1 MSGKWGHIVYI
12 YIYIPSVICDM
23 IEYEIY
29 FHQPVDMILLVQIT
43 SNYCILPGV
52 IYMYY
57 MFTNE
62 FQEELL
68 GAYGALLLEGFLF
81 RRKNN

>member
-1 MSGKWGHIVYI
+1 MAGKWGHII
-12 YIYIPSVICDM
+12 YITSVICDL
-23 IEYEIY
+23 IGYEIY
-29 FHQPVDMILLVQIT
+29 FHQPVDMIFLVQIT
-43 SNYCILPGV
+43 SNYCILPSV